1 MEPTAASPA
10 TSNFLG
16 WVSDL
21 ARAHS
26 TALGRVARA
35 EGLGPD
41 DALDAVQEA
50 FHTFLLLPQ
59 ARTLVDEQD
68 ESSRLLSVLVR
79 NVARNM
85 RRRHHRAA
93 PHDGVEDVAEL
104 PADEPSVEALIERA
118 EEHVRFLGCVDRL
131 AELQRRVVTLRMLDQ
146 FSGLE
151 AAAALELR
159 PGRVAVLLHRAR
171 KALLACLVR

>member
-1 MEPTAASPA
+1 MNTDAGIK
-10 TSNFLG
+10 TTDFLG

-21 ARAHS
+21 ARGHS
-26 TALGRVARA
+26 TSLARTARA
-35 EGLGPD
+35 EGLQPD

-59 ARTLVDEQD
+59 ARTLVAEDGEA
-68 ESSRLLSVLVR
+68 RKLLEVVVR
-79 NVARNM
+79 NAARNL
-85 RRRHHRAA
+85 RRRHHRSVPRAA
-93 PHDGVEDVAEL
+93 FEEVAEL

-131 AELQRRVVTLRMLDQ
+131 AELQRRVVTLRMLDEA
-146 FSGLE
+146 SGPE
-151 AAAALELR
+151 AARALELQ

-171 KALLACLVR
+171 KALQACLLG